1 MSNKESLFFNYF
13 KIIKDVRQQA
23 KVCHLLI
30 DILFIA
36 VAATIANAS
45 GWEEVEIFAKK

>member
-1 MSNKESLFFNYF
+1 M
-13 KIIKDVRQQA
+13 
-23 KVCHLLI
+23 

-45 GWEEVEIFAKK
+45 DWKEVEIFAKKRED